1 MVNEQD
7 FYRLALQVHGID
19 RQQLQCV
26 EEMAE
31 LTKELIKNTNR
42 RFDNLDAIIEEIADV
57 EIMLEQLKENYGIA
71 DRVAVYK
78 AEKLKLIERRL
89 NELDK
94 KTV

>member
-19 RQQLQCV
+19 HQQLQCV

-57 EIMLEQLKENYGIA
+57 EIMLAQLKMHYNIETEVAESKQKKFI
-71 DRVAVYK
+71 RVMPYLQQEK
-78 AEKLKLIERRL
+78 AAG
-89 NELDK
+89 
-94 KTV
+94 